1 MDANSNTC
9 TVGNTQL
16 TCFSVLK
23 PEEDEHLNKSSVFV
37 DFKKGETIIKQGSF
51 ASHIIVLQEGL
62 ANVYMEGGGEELILK
77 VLPAVNIIG
86 LSSLYEGNSLFH
98 YSSKAYLD
106 SKAQLID
113 INAVRQVINSNAQ
126 FAAKIIG
133 LLSENT
139 IIAYGR
145 FFCLTKKQT
154 YGRLADIL
162 LCLSL
167 RVYKKNKFPLELTRK
182 ELAALASMSVE
193 STTRILT
200 KFRSDKLIEIHGDS
214 IEIIDIDRLMLVSN
228 NG

>member
-1 MDANSNTC
+1 MTNNTNTC
-9 TVGNTQL
+9 TVGNAQL
-16 TCFSVLK
+16 SCFSVLK
-23 PEEDEHLNKSSVFV
+23 PEEEARLNEGSLFV
-37 DFKKGETIIKQGSF
+37 EFKKGETICKQGSF

-62 ANVYMEGGGEELILK
+62 ANVYMEGNGEELILK

-86 LSSLYEGNSLFH
+86 LPSLMEGNTIFH

-113 INAVRQVINSNAQ
+113 INAVKDVVKSNAE
-126 FAAKIIG
+126 FGAKIIS

-167 RVYKKNKFPLELTRK
+167 RVYKNTVFPLQLTRK

-193 STTRILT
+193 STTRILS
-200 KFRSDKLIEIHGDS
+200 KFKSDGLIKIEEDS
-214 IEIIDIDRLMLVSN
+214 IEILDVERLTIVSAK
-228 NG
+228 G

>member
-1 MDANSNTC
+1 M
-9 TVGNTQL
+9 QL

-23 PEEDEHLNKSSVFV
+23 PEEEDLLNENSVFV
-37 DFKKGETIIKQGSF
+37 NYKKGEIICKQGSF

-62 ANVYMEGGGEELILK
+62 ANVYMEGCGEELILK

-86 LSSLYEGNSLFH
+86 LSSLYEGNSVFH

-113 INAVRQVINSNAQ
+113 INAIRKVISVNAE
-126 FAAKIIG
+126 FAAKIIS

-162 LCLSL
+162 LCLAL
-167 RVYKKNKFPLELTRK
+167 RVYKNNVFPLQLSRK

-200 KFRSDKLIEIHGDS
+200 KFKNDGLISMKGENVEIMDV
-214 IEIIDIDRLMLVSN
+214 ERLTMVST